1 MLAIERKKKILEQ
14 VVRNRRVVV
23 AELSQQFGVTE
34 ETIRRDLNGLEKDG
48 YVDRTHGGAVPRK
61 GEAEDLPY
69 GTRHLTNLEA
79 KHLIAAKVAE
89 IVKNGQSVL
98 MDSSTTAFEAL
109 AALKAHSDLT
119 LITNSVRLLSDSDA
133 TNHTVI
139 SVGGE
144 LRRQSGTF
152 VGPLTV
158 RTINQFNAD
167 VALVSCKALSLDG
180 GVMETNIADAE
191 VKRAFISSARCV
203 CLLVD
208 GGKFDESALI
218 SIGGIENFHI
228 VVTDRKPSEA
238 WIEHLRNLNVKL
250 VY

>member
-23 AELSQQFGVTE
+23 AELSEQFGVTE

-61 GEAEDLPY
+61 AEAEDLPY
-69 GTRHLTNLEA
+69 GTRHLTNLDA

-119 LITNSVRLLSDSDA
+119 LITNSVRLLSDTDA

-158 RTINQFNAD
+158 RSISQFNAD
-167 VALVSCKALSLDG
+167 VALISCKALSLEG
-180 GVMETNIADAE
+180 GIMETNIADAE

-218 SIGGIENFHI
+218 TIGGLENIDI
-228 VVTDRKPSEA
+228 VVTDRKPSDA
-238 WIEHLRNLNVKL
+238 WVEHLEGLHVKL